1 MAALQLQGKFAHDH
15 EWYLTADP
23 GTEYEWMAAEGLSLP
38 SESLGIPATDSSQGS
53 PNLSVLSFPYALKF
67 PLF

>member
-1 MAALQLQGKFAHDH
+1 MAAFQLQGKFAHDH

-23 GTEYEWMAAEGLSLP
+23 GTECEWMTAEGLNLP
-38 SESLGIPATDSSQGS
+38 SESLVVLATDSSQGS
-53 PNLSVLSFPYALKF
+53 PDLSVLSFPYALNF

>member
-1 MAALQLQGKFAHDH
+1 MAAFQLQGKFAHDH

-23 GTEYEWMAAEGLSLP
+23 GTECEWMTA
-38 SESLGIPATDSSQGS
+38 ESLVIPATDSSQGS
-53 PNLSVLSFPYALKF
+53 PNLSVLSFLYALNF